1 MPSVHD
7 HCRAEFVPPVPV
19 YEMKLDDKF
28 KTTLNEDRLLL
39 LGTQVLFGFQFNG
52 IFQDQF
58 DQLPL
63 LARGLE
69 CSGLTLLM
77 LTVSFLIAPS
87 MDHQI
92 VEGGQN
98 SHRVLNL
105 ATVFAEWALLPL
117 SISLAFDMFVAMQ
130 RMIGSLAGIVS
141 GCLFFA
147 AAICCWYVLAFAL
160 QKKESKMAKQSVEGT
175 PLPIK
180 VD

>member
-28 KTTLNEDRLLL
+28 KTTLNENRLLL

-69 CSGLTLLM
+69 CSG
-77 LTVSFLIAPS
+77 
-87 MDHQI
+87 
-92 VEGGQN
+92 
-98 SHRVLNL
+98 
-105 ATVFAEWALLPL
+105 
-117 SISLAFDMFVAMQ
+117 
-130 RMIGSLAGIVS
+130 
-141 GCLFFA
+141 
-147 AAICCWYVLAFAL
+147 
-160 QKKESKMAKQSVEGT
+160 
-175 PLPIK
+175 
-180 VD
+180 